1 VVRLLLEASSL
12 ADRVDALILEPQN
25 EMTTRADPDGYHFV
39 VLNVS
44 INNTPVFVS
53 AVVINKIYQVLQF
66 DSGTAPIHLQPL
78 GI

>member
-1 VVRLLLEASSL
+1 MLAASSL
-12 ADRVDALILEPQN
+12 ADRVGALILEPQN

-53 AVVINKIYQVLQF
+53 AVVIYRTTLIK
-66 DSGTAPIHLQPL
+66 G
-78 GI
+78 